1 MGSLM
6 TIFNEQHN
14 SLAAATRVLQAIAWR
29 QHLTCC
35 KGLWPDDFKGLEE
48 LLDVTF
54 SYQTRPETPV
64 PCHINL
70 TLLPGTVT
78 ALVRCWHLLLA
89 YVHGVVYCEE
99 ALSGYLAFCD
109 SFTALTFCA
118 DGRHSNGPG
127 TG

>member
-64 PCHINL
+64 PCQPHAPARHCL
-70 TLLPGTVT
+70 GPAEV
-78 ALVRCWHLLLA
+78 LA
-89 YVHGVVYCEE
+89 PAAGVCTWCGV
-99 ALSGYLAFCD
+99 L
-109 SFTALTFCA
+109 
-118 DGRHSNGPG
+118 
-127 TG
+127 